1 MNKPPAAQDFP
12 LQPVSAVSWAVLVAV
27 VAAIAIGVQFLP
39 RHQATPLPLWVP
51 AVLVIAVALPLLLAR
66 RRRIRLEG
74 RELLIAATL
83 YTKRIA
89 VDALDLR
96 CARIIDLAEHTE
108 YKPALKT
115 NGFNLPGFQAGHYR
129 LRNRGKAFCLLTG
142 RERVLLLP
150 QRDGGWILLSPEKP
164 QALLDA
170 LRGLADDAPRR

>member
-1 MNKPPAAQDFP
+1 MNKPSIVQDFP
-12 LQPVSAVSWAVLVAV
+12 LQPVSAVSWTVLVAI

-39 RHQATPLPLWVP
+39 RHQATPWVP

-74 RELLIAATL
+74 RELHIAATL
-83 YTKRIA
+83 YTKHIA
-89 VDALDLR
+89 VDALDLAR
-96 CARIIDLAEHTE
+96 ARIVDLAEHTE
-108 YKPALKT
+108 FKPALKT